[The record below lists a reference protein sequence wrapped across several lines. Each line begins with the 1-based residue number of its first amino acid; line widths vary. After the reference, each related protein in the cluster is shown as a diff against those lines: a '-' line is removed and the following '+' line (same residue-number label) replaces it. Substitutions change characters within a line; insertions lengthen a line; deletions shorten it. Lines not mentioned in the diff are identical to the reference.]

1 MPHLDGNGLWP
12 AAGSS
17 IFPTT
22 HPAGHC
28 ARAWRLPGVSPL
40 PHWAGPRSIQ
50 PAYWGAGRVL
60 AVGAWPRSRTHR
72 LWPRLCAREPG
83 REGGARS
90 RERSCGCVE
99 TLGAAEPGARSRAA
113 GADDRDKGDGE
124 CGEGPAVAPRPEA
137 PSAEPP
143 SGRLRARAVRASP
156 RCGSGLR
163 VGAEATAAPFSRS
176 GRGPHAR
183 TGVWCSSFSGRPA
196 STVACTLRTGEAL
209 RTPSPSP
216 LPRQS
221 GPARSGRAPGP
232 RLPPGLPGTPGE
244 EAGPP
249 PRSRCRDSYRLLH
262 RELAAVV
269 VVSITNGCGR

>member
-1 MPHLDGNGLWP
+1 MPSLARRVHLPHLDGNGLWP

-17 IFPTT
+17 IFPTA

-72 LWPRLCAREPG
+72 LWLRLCAREPG

-137 PSAEPP
+137 PSVEQP

-163 VGAEATAAPFSRS
+163 VGAEAAAAPFSRS

-196 STVACTLRTGEAL
+196 SIVACTLRTGEAL
-209 RTPSPSP
+209 RTPPPAHCPASLDRRGAAG
-216 LPRQS
+216 LPDPDSR
-221 GPARSGRAPGP
+221 PACRGP
-232 RLPPGLPGTPGE
+232 RERKPG
-244 EAGPP
+244 
-249 PRSRCRDSYRLLH
+249 RRLAV
-262 RELAAVV
+262 AAA
-269 VVSITNGCGR
+269 TLTGCCTGSSQPW